1 MKNISGDDMAGT
13 YKKYHKKRM
22 KPAGRMKQKIPAGFL
37 FAWLL
42 TAAVLLG
49 SVIPVN
55 ALNMPVW
62 QIAYYRT
69 ENVRQDNNF
78 SRTVPEVKLSDNDLH
93 ALSAVLM
100 DGNNGRVLYDK
111 AGEEVRANA
120 STTKIL
126 TCILALEYGD
136 PDDVVVV
143 SSYAAKMPDVQLN
156 IKEGEEYR
164 LKDLIYSLML
174 ESHNDS
180 AVAIAEHIGGSV
192 EAFSGLMNQK
202 AKDIGCINTHF
213 ITPNGLDAKDE
224 QGIHGTTAEDLARI
238 MRYCIRESSKR
249 EQFLAITRTA
259 SYVFTNIGGTRSF
272 SCNNHNA
279 FLNMMD
285 GALTGK
291 TGFTGSAGYCY
302 VGALERNGKLLIVAL
317 LGCGWPGN
325 KTYKWADT
333 KKLMNYGL
341 TNYQEHVITDDILQ
355 KNKIPV
361 LSDSVYRKMKDEDIE
376 AVGWECYFSETL
388 LLRADE
394 QISVRYLLPEY
405 LECPIYAGMQAGSVV
420 LSIDGKAFAIYPVI
434 ITENVQGESVHDFI
448 KKYIKDYIGRN
459 FS

>member
-1 MKNISGDDMAGT
+1 MAGT
-13 YKKYHKKRM
+13 NKKYYKRRK
-22 KPAGRMKQKIPAGFL
+22 KPAGRMRQKIPAGFL
-37 FAWLL
+37 FAWIL
-42 TAAVLLG
+42 TVAVLFC
-49 SVIPVN
+49 SVVPVK
-55 ALNMPVW
+55 AFPIQPW
-62 QIAYYRT
+62 QTSYYLT
-69 ENVRQDNNF
+69 ETIRQGNNT
-78 SRTVPEVKLSDNDLH
+78 SQAASEVKLSDNDLH

-100 DGNNGRVLYDK
+100 DGSNGRVLYDK

-136 PDDVVVV
+136 PDDIVIV

-156 IKEGEEYR
+156 IREGEEYR
-164 LKDLIYSLML
+164 LKDLLYSLML

-192 EAFSGLMNQK
+192 EAFADLMNQK
-202 AKDIGCINTHF
+202 AKDIGCTNTHF

-224 QGIHGTTAEDLARI
+224 HGIHGTTAEDLARI
-238 MRYCIRESSKR
+238 MRYCIRESPKR

-259 SYVFTNIGGTRSF
+259 SYAFTNVGGTRNF

-302 VGALERNGKLLIVAL
+302 VGALERDGKLLIVAL

-361 LSDSVYRKMKDEDIE
+361 MPDSVYETVKDEDTE
-376 AVGWECYFSETL
+376 AVGWECHFSENL

-405 LECPIYAGMQAGSVV
+405 LKCPIYAGTQAGSVV
-420 LSIDGKAFAIYPVI
+420 LSIDGKAFAIYPVT
-434 ITENVQGESVHDFI
+434 ITENIQSESLHDFM
-448 KKYIKDYIGRN
+448 KGYVKDYIGRN

>member
-1 MKNISGDDMAGT
+1 MTET
-13 YKKYHKKRM
+13 YKKYHKRRK
-22 KPAGRMKQKIPAGFL
+22 KPAGRMRQKIPAGFL
-37 FAWLL
+37 FAWIL

-49 SVIPVN
+49 SVIPVK
-55 ALNMPVW
+55 AFDMPLW
-62 QIAYYRT
+62 QKSYYLTGDIGQDNHTDQIA
-69 ENVRQDNNF
+69 
-78 SRTVPEVKLSDNDLH
+78 SEVKLSDNDLH

-100 DGNNGRVLYDK
+100 DGSNGRVLYDK

-136 PDDVVVV
+136 PDDIVIV

-156 IKEGEEYR
+156 IREGEEYR
-164 LKDLIYSLML
+164 LKDLLYSLML

-192 EAFSGLMNQK
+192 EAFADLMNQK
-202 AKDIGCINTHF
+202 AKDIGCTNTHF

-224 QGIHGTTAEDLARI
+224 HGIHGTTAEDLARI
-238 MRYCIRESSKR
+238 MRYCIRESPKR

-259 SYVFTNIGGTRSF
+259 SYAFTNVGGTRSF

-285 GALTGK
+285 GVLTGK

-302 VGALERNGKLLIVAL
+302 VGALERDGKLLIVAL

-341 TNYQEHVITDDILQ
+341 TNYQEHVVTDDILQ
-355 KNKIPV
+355 KNKIPF
-361 LSDSVYRKMKDEDIE
+361 LSDSAYGTVKDEDIE
-376 AVGWECYFSETL
+376 AVGWECHFSETL

-394 QISVRYLLPEY
+394 QISVKYLLPEY
-405 LECPIYAGMQAGSVV
+405 LKCPIYAGMQAGSVM
-420 LSIDGKAFAIYPVI
+420 LSIDGKAFAIYPVT
-434 ITENVQGESVHDFI
+434 ITENVQSESMHDFM
-448 KKYIKDYIGRN
+448 KEYVKDYIGRN

>member
-1 MKNISGDDMAGT
+1 MTEI
-13 YKKYHKKRM
+13 YKKYHKKRK

-37 FAWLL
+37 FAWFL

-49 SVIPVN
+49 SVIPVK
-55 ALNMPVW
+55 ALNMPVC
-62 QIAYYRT
+62 QIPYYRT
-69 ENVRQDNNF
+69 ESIRQENNTG
-78 SRTVPEVKLSDNDLH
+78 RTASEVKLSDNDLH
-93 ALSAVLM
+93 ALSAILL
-100 DGNNGRVLYDK
+100 DGKNGRVLYDK

-136 PDDVVVV
+136 PDDVVIV

-156 IKEGEEYR
+156 IREGEEYR
-164 LKDLIYSLML
+164 LKDLLYSLML

-180 AVAIAEHIGGSV
+180 AVAIAEYIGGSV
-192 EAFSGLMNQK
+192 EAFADLMNRK
-202 AKDIGCINTHF
+202 AIEVGCTNTHF

-224 QGIHGTTAEDLARI
+224 YGIHGTTAEDLARI
-238 MRYCIRESSKR
+238 MRYCIRESPKR

-259 SYVFTNIGGTRSF
+259 TYSFTNVGGTRSF
-272 SCNNHNA
+272 SCSNHNA

-302 VGALERNGKLLIVAL
+302 VGALERDGKILIVAL

-341 TNYQEHVITDDILQ
+341 ANYQEHVITDDILQ

-361 LSDSVYRKMKDEDIE
+361 LSDSVYGTVKEGTE
-376 AVGWECYFSETL
+376 TVGWECHFSETL
-388 LLRADE
+388 LLRTDE
-394 QISVRYLLPEY
+394 QISVKYLLPEY
-405 LECPIYAGMQAGSVV
+405 LKCPIYAGMQAGSVV
-420 LSIDGKAFAIYPVI
+420 LLIDGKAFAIYPVT
-434 ITENVQGESVHDFI
+434 ITENVQSESLYDFM
-448 KKYIKDYIGRN
+448 KKYVKDYIDRN
-459 FS
+459 FF

>member
-49 SVIPVN
+49 SVIPVK

-69 ENVRQDNNF
+69 ENIRQDNNF
-78 SRTVPEVKLSDNDLH
+78 SRAVPEVKLSDNDLH

-111 AGEEVRANA
+111 AGEKIRANA

-136 PDDVVVV
+136 PDDDVVV

-164 LKDLIYSLML
+164 LKDLLYSLML

-202 AKDIGCINTHF
+202 AKNIGCINTHF

-224 QGIHGTTAEDLARI
+224 HGIHGTTAEDLARI
-238 MRYCIRESSKR
+238 MRYCIRESPKR

-259 SYVFTNIGGTRSF
+259 SYAFTNIGGTRSF

-361 LSDSVYRKMKDEDIE
+361 SPDSVYRKMKDEDIE

>member
-1 MKNISGDDMAGT
+1 MKNISGDEMAGT
-13 YKKYHKKRM
+13 YKKYHKKRK
-22 KPAGRMKQKIPAGFL
+22 KPAGRMKLKIPAGFL

-49 SVIPVN
+49 SVIPVK

-62 QIAYYRT
+62 QTSYYRT
-69 ENVRQDNNF
+69 ENIRQDNNS
-78 SRTVPEVKLSDNDLH
+78 SRAVPEVKLSDNDLH

-136 PDDVVVV
+136 PDDVVIV

-164 LKDLIYSLML
+164 LKDLLYSLML

-202 AKDIGCINTHF
+202 AKDIGCTNTHF

-224 QGIHGTTAEDLARI
+224 HGIHGTSAEDLARI
-238 MRYCIRESSKR
+238 MRYCIRESPKR

-259 SYVFTNIGGTRSF
+259 SYAFTNIGGTRSF
-272 SCNNHNA
+272 SCNNHNT

-302 VGALERNGKLLIVAL
+302 VGALERDGKLLIVAL

-361 LSDSVYRKMKDEDIE
+361 LSDSVYGTMKEDTE
-376 AVGWECYFSETL
+376 AVDWECHFSETL

-394 QISVRYLLPEY
+394 QISVKYLLPEY
-405 LECPIYAGMQAGSVV
+405 LKCPIYAGMQAGSVV

-434 ITENVQGESVHDFI
+434 ITENVQGESIHDFI
-448 KKYIKDYIGRN
+448 KEYIKDYIGRN